1 MKKYNLTKVVE
12 VSKIIDNRNTRW
24 SIWSFNSKD
33 KYFTVTYSYYNIPKR
48 ITPWCP
54 QSKKKSDKVYGVETI
69 KHKTEDKVYVFGSPV
84 TVTFNGKL
92 YNLANELEFDMLHHD
107 LDVECTL
114 NNLG

>member
-1 MKKYNLTKVVE
+1 LKFLKLSITAILVGLYGHLIV
-12 VSKIIDNRNTRW
+12 KINILL
-24 SIWSFNSKD
+24 FK
-33 KYFTVTYSYYNIPKR
+33 YSYYNIPKR

-92 YNLANELEFDMLHHD
+92 YNLASELEFDMLHHD

-114 NNLG
+114 KNLG